1 MQIWWETKPHR
12 LLLRPATS
20 ITWTSTPFTTN
31 DKALM
36 DITTTVYDKC
46 SSQIIKKCWILLQGF
61 FLVDLL
67 FFYQQTVHLAYDEG
81 EAPPS
86 CISMILWPPIPRPPK
101 HYWKLW
107 VHFLK
112 MHITPLILI
121 SPIRWESVSSC

>member
-86 CISMILWPPIPRPPK
+86 CIPSVAF
-101 HYWKLW
+101 YTKLVNNW
-107 VHFLK
+107 HFKPHQKIEYSKVNL
-112 MHITPLILI
+112 
-121 SPIRWESVSSC
+121 SSCTL